1 MAFGLLRWLFA
12 AVVAALRFAL
22 RGVRSDPFN
31 VAAEGQLSAPANTC
45 DAAEEPDVELLIRL
59 NKHNKRA
66 LQYLRNAIA
75 YDEENGGPTW
85 EWANTLKEKMRANL
99 EIAQDRLDFLETMV
113 KIQHLGDHLPWHA
126 GVARRQ
132 ATPKRRQWEKVAR
145 KGAVNSDDG
154 PSWLKRAMNGV
165 RMTSQARGACLCFG
179 KGAVPP
185 PYPPWPVPARR
196 RLLPWQIREASVV
209 SALKGADS
217 QLAHIILEEIVDGC
231 PEVLFSDIAGQ
242 KEAKQL
248 HTGSEERILV
258 MGATSRSQE
267 LDAAA
272 LRHFK
277 KWVYVTRLD
286 VNTRMLFPAICAPP
300 KGLLR
305 IGPSGNGKIIV
316 AKALPWPTSAT
327 AHASTS
333 VQLRSLLSA
342 YLFVENLVAALQ

>member
-59 NKHNKRA
+59 NKHKKRA

-75 YDEENGGPTW
+75 YDEENGDLKELAIGLYRNGSEQLQKGISIDFSQGQAWIFSFFSSCGGPGALVLEEKGDSVEVTRSELNHLRPCFRQGAWSLRLGPTW
-85 EWANTLKEKMRANL
+85 EGANTLKEKMRANL

-231 PEVLFSDIAGQ
+231 PEVLFSDIASQ
-242 KEAKQL
+242 KEAKQAL
-248 HTGSEERILV
+248 SEMFIL
-258 MGATSRSQE
+258 
-267 LDAAA
+267 
-272 LRHFK
+272 
-277 KWVYVTRLD
+277 
-286 VNTRMLFPAICAPP
+286 
-300 KGLLR
+300 
-305 IGPSGNGKIIV
+305 
-316 AKALPWPTSAT
+316 PTD
-327 AHASTS
+327 
-333 VQLRSLLSA
+333 QP
-342 YLFVENLVAALQ
+342 

>member
-31 VAAEGQLSAPANTC
+31 VAAEGELSAPANTC

-75 YDEENGGPTW
+75 YDEENGDLKKLAIGLYRNGSEQLQKGISIDFSQGQGPTW

-242 KEAKQL
+242 KEAKQAL
-248 HTGSEERILV
+248 SEMFIL
-258 MGATSRSQE
+258 
-267 LDAAA
+267 
-272 LRHFK
+272 
-277 KWVYVTRLD
+277 
-286 VNTRMLFPAICAPP
+286 
-300 KGLLR
+300 
-305 IGPSGNGKIIV
+305 
-316 AKALPWPTSAT
+316 PTD
-327 AHASTS
+327 
-333 VQLRSLLSA
+333 QP
-342 YLFVENLVAALQ
+342 

>member
-1 MAFGLLRWLFA
+1 MNGIYTSYKMKVKSSFLLADLKELAIGLYRNGSEQLLKGISIDF
-12 AVVAALRFAL
+12 
-22 RGVRSDPFN
+22 SQ
-31 VAAEGQLSAPANTC
+31 GQ
-45 DAAEEPDVELLIRL
+45 
-59 NKHNKRA
+59 
-66 LQYLRNAIA
+66 
-75 YDEENGGPTW
+75 GPTW

-113 KIQHLGDHLPWHA
+113 MIQHLGEDLPWHA

-132 ATPKRRQWEKVAR
+132 AKPKRRRWEKKDR
-145 KGAVNSDDG
+145 KDADNRGDG
-154 PSWLKRAMNGV
+154 PSWLKRAINGV
-165 RMTSQARGACLCFG
+165 GMTN
-179 KGAVPP
+179 
-185 PYPPWPVPARR
+185 
-196 RLLPWQIREASVV
+196 
-209 SALKGADS
+209 

-231 PEVLFSDIAGQ
+231 PEVLLSDIAGQ

-258 MGATSRSQE
+258 MGATSSSQE